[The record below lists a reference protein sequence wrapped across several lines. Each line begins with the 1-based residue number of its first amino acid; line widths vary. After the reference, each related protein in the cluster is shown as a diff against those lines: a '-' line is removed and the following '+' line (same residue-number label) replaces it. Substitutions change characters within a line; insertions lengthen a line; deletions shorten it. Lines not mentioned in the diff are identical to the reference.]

1 MHLWHLV
8 SAVVIQDQMNVEMSR
23 DLPVD
28 LSQKAQE
35 FLMAVLAVAS
45 ADDFARGDIQ
55 GGKE

>member
-35 FLMAVLAVAS
+35 FLMAVLAVAF